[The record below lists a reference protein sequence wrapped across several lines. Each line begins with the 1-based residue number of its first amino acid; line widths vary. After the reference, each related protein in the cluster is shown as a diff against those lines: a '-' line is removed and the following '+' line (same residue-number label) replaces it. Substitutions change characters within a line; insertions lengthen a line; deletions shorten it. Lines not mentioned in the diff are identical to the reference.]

1 MTIFDLIRN
10 KEYKYLIYLVDE
22 LYKIETSFKKLAADR
37 DVKLTFILKEDM
49 VDAYN
54 SAIDMLDKI
63 KLQINDL
70 DLFEL
75 ASAELEDIGAVI
87 DQLVEYYKYF
97 ADTCENIKV

>member
-75 ASAELEDIGAVI
+75 ASAELEDIVAVI

>member
-1 MTIFDLIRN
+1 MTNFDLIRN

-22 LYKIETSFKKLAADR
+22 LSKIETAFKKLAADR
-37 DVKLTFILKEDM
+37 DVKLTFILNEEM
-49 VDAYN
+49 SDAYD
-54 SAIDMLDKI
+54 SAIERVDEI

-75 ASAELEDIGAVI
+75 APAELEDMGATI

-97 ADTCENIKV
+97 ADRCENIKV